1 MSLIKA
7 QGAGDAST
15 GFYDFTIDQ
24 SLRFEDGDSAY
35 LSRTPSSATNR
46 TTWTWS
52 VWIKRGNLSYSSANM
67 FGAYYDADDF
77 EYVRFDSDDCIRYT
91 YYVTGSVQN
100 LLKTSAS
107 FRDTSAWYHILVQ
120 RDGSS
125 SEIYV
130 NGVQQDL
137 QTETRASTNGY
148 FNHTVAH
155 NIGRFGGSGQHFDG
169 YMAEMHFVDGTSLDP
184 TSFGET
190 KAGIW
195 IPKNYTGS
203 HGTNGFRLT
212 FDSTHLNTSGSD
224 ITDPNG
230 SATDLPNNSFSDASG
245 SGNHFE
251 KSTNVAST
259 DIVLDSPTN
268 NWCTIN
274 PVSSRGTQSEGN
286 LKTVTEGSGY
296 SSTVGSMGHTSGKWY
311 WEVNVN
317 TSSTADCIGVVDDTL
332 DSLNSGSAVGFL
344 LGNDGVDSICYYT
357 NGSRYLNG
365 VNAAYGAS
373 YTTGDII
380 GVALNLDDNELTF
393 YKNGASQGAISH
405 TFSGNH
411 ILPAVSDA
419 TNSSSAQA
427 TFTFNFGQDSSFA
440 GTETAQGN
448 ADSNGV
454 GDFYYS
460 PPSGF
465 LALCTANLPD
475 PGIDPAQDEEPADHF
490 NTVLYAGNNSTNN
503 ITGVGFQPDFVWLKN
518 RSSGSTAHR
527 LYDSVRG
534 PHKALFSTVSN
545 AEFDES
551 SWGLDSFDSDG
562 FTLLHDNTNKLY
574 FNQTGQNYVAWNWLA
589 GGSASSNSDGSIT
602 SSVSANTKA
611 GFSIVSYTGTASAD
625 TVGHGLSQAPELV
638 IWKDRETAV
647 NWLVQGDIMGA
658 AASGY
663 IMLLNNT
670 GSSYANSNFNTTL
683 GASTITLDAGGTNY
697 NGSGKDTIA
706 YCFHS
711 VDGYSKIGSYF
722 ATSSSDGPFVYLG
735 FRPAFIFIKGIN
747 RSTHWI
753 MQDNRR
759 PGYNQTSIALF
770 SNLSN
775 AESTDRH
782 VDFLSNGFKLRLT
795 ALDPN
800 TNTAEYIYLAF
811 AEQPFKYSNAR

>member
-24 SLRFEDGDSAY
+24 SLRFEDGDNPY
-35 LSRTPSSATNR
+35 LSKTFSSSGGTIFTFSCWVKFSNSTNSKVLLQGYSNSSNY
-46 TTWTWS
+46 TQ
-52 VWIKRGNLSYSSANM
+52 IPIYSSGTTGQVGVYSAVGGSAKL
-67 FGAYYDADDF
+67 FAY
-77 EYVRFDSDDCIRYT
+77 T
-91 YYVTGSVQN
+91 TGHFVDP
-100 LLKTSAS
+100 T
-107 FRDTSAWYHILVQ
+107 AWYHVVVKFNGTS
-120 RDGSS
+120 GSEEFKVYINGENQDITTSTALTAHQSFIGNNNAHYIGNNFNQS
-125 SEIYV
+125 S
-130 NGVQQDL
+130 DM
-137 QTETRASTNGY
+137 
-148 FNHTVAH
+148 
-155 NIGRFGGSGQHFDG
+155 DG
-169 YMAEMHFVDGTSLDP
+169 YMAEVNFIDGTALDAD
-184 TSFGET
+184 SFGET
-190 KAGIW
+190 KSGIW
-195 IPKNYTGS
+195 IPKNTSGLTF
-203 HGTNGFRLT
+203 GTNGFRLK
-212 FDSTHLNTSGSD
+212 FQDSSALGDDTSG
-224 ITDPNG
+224 NG
-230 SATDLPNNSFSDASG
+230 NDFSSSGLAATD
-245 SGNHFE
+245 
-251 KSTNVAST
+251 V
-259 DIVLDSPTN
+259 VLDSPTN
-268 NWCTIN
+268 NWATMN
-274 PVSSRGTQSEGN
+274 PLDGDGGTTWKEGN
-286 LKTVTEGSGY
+286 LEL
-296 SSTVGSMGHTSGKWY
+296 STTNYGNNASTFFMETGKWY
-311 WEVNVN
+311 WEAMGEGYVGAVCAFDRSTYNNTISVSGSDSIGYFTN
-317 TSSTADCIGVVDDTL
+317 GIVYWGTGNDSTPATYTSS
-332 DSLNSGSAVGFL
+332 
-344 LGNDGVDSICYYT
+344 
-357 NGSRYLNG
+357 
-365 VNAAYGAS
+365 
-373 YTTGDII
+373 DII
-380 GVALNLDDNELTF
+380 GVAVNMDDGQISF
-393 YKNGASQGAISH
+393 YKNNTLQVTLNFSSTISRLATEGCYANYNNGAS
-405 TFSGNH
+405 
-411 ILPAVSDA
+411 
-419 TNSSSAQA
+419 SANRSVNL
-427 TFTFNFGQDSSFA
+427 NFGQDSSFA
-440 GTETAQGN
+440 GNKTAQGN
-448 ADSNGV
+448 TDDNGN

-475 PGIDPAQDEEPADHF
+475 PAIDPAQGEEPADHF
-490 NTVLYAGNNSTNN
+490 NTVLYTGNNSTNN

-611 GFSIVSYTGTASAD
+611 GFSIVGYTGTASAD

-647 NWLVQGDIMGA
+647 NWLVQGDVMGA

-663 IMLLNNT
+663 IMLLNST

-711 VDGYSKIGSYF
+711 VDGFSKIGKYS
-722 ATSSSDGPFVYLG
+722 ATNSSNGPFVHLG
-735 FRPAFIFIKGIN
+735 FRPAVVIIKATN
-747 RSTHWI
+747 RASHWI
-753 MQDNRR
+753 MQDNKR
-759 PGYNQTSIALF
+759 PGYNTTSIALF
-770 SNLSN
+770 SNLGN